1 LKIGLKI
8 GSQIVHYLS
17 DPRDRGRI
25 ARCGLSL
32 RFVLDRSGER
42 YHPTRG
48 LHRYWLAVQT
58 GIFTELGLNLTRQL
72 AVIRRFGACHT
83 DGQDAGQQNH

>member
-25 ARCGLSL
+25 PGRCLPL

-42 YHPTRG
+42 YHPTRSLYRDG
-48 LHRYWLAVQT
+48 LAVQA

-72 AVIRRFGACHT
+72 AVIRRFGACHA